1 MGDTKYRL
9 SWNSYENNICNGFS
23 KLQQNEEFVDMTLVA
38 DGHLVKVHKNLLAL
52 ASPYLKQ
59 IIQAAPCEHPVIFFS
74 NINHKILCYILEYI
88 YTGQTQV
95 EVERLQAFL
104 AAAEELKLPNIVNY
118 LPSMPKH
125 NVKNTETEGA
135 PVETNVIIEGHDENN
150 KNKSSDTDMPV
161 LFDNHSQNI
170 ENMCDVHSID
180 DLIQINSTS
189 EPVENETAINTEMV
203 RDVFNETENVNN
215 PVVLKIDTPELIPQ
229 QYTVSNRGSLQ
240 LILNRYIYSSH
251 HQALQGRK
259 RRWRCIDYRLL
270 HCQAF
275 IDTLNDNITKRKNI
289 HTHPYHDS
297 KIMKKIKANLIFE
310 SISTAVNTAKQIN
323 SLKSTEKTE
332 DSD

>member
-1 MGDTKYRL
+1 MSVAKYCV
-9 SWNSYENNICNGFS
+9 SWNSYENNICNGLS

-59 IIQAAPCEHPVIFFS
+59 IIQATPCQHPVIFFS
-74 NINHKILCYILEYI
+74 NINHKILCHILEYI
-88 YTGQTQV
+88 YTGETQV
-95 EVERLQAFL
+95 EVERLQGFL
-104 AAAEELKLPNIVNY
+104 AAAKELKLPNIDNFLTPTPEVSEKITTN
-118 LPSMPKH
+118 
-125 NVKNTETEGA
+125 EGV
-135 PVETNVIIEGHDENN
+135 PVETNVILKDQGDNN
-150 KNKSSDTDMPV
+150 KDNCDVDMPV
-161 LFDNHSQNI
+161 SFDNICDDI
-170 ENMCDVHSID
+170 EDVSGVPRID
-180 DLIQINSTS
+180 DLVQINSI
-189 EPVENETAINTEMV
+189 PKQVENYTGVDTEMA
-203 RDVFNETENVNN
+203 TEIINDMENFNN
-215 PVVLKIDTPELIPQ
+215 PIVLKIDTAGIIPQ

-275 IDTLNDNITKRKNI
+275 IDTLDENIIKRKNI

-310 SISTAVNTAKQIN
+310 SISTAVNTSKQIN
-323 SLKSTEKTE
+323 SFKNTEITE

>member
-1 MGDTKYRL
+1 MSVAKYCV
-9 SWNSYENNICNGFS
+9 SWNSHENNICNGLS

-59 IIQAAPCEHPVIFFS
+59 IIQATPCQHP
-74 NINHKILCYILEYI
+74 NINHKILCHILEYI
-88 YTGQTQV
+88 YTGETQV
-95 EVERLQAFL
+95 EVERLQGFL
-104 AAAEELKLPNIVNY
+104 AAAKELKLPNIDNFLTPTPEVSEKITTN
-118 LPSMPKH
+118 
-125 NVKNTETEGA
+125 EGV
-135 PVETNVIIEGHDENN
+135 PVETNFILKDQGDNN
-150 KNKSSDTDMPV
+150 KDNCDVDMPV
-161 LFDNHSQNI
+161 SFDNICDDI
-170 ENMCDVHSID
+170 EDVSGLHRID
-180 DLIQINSTS
+180 DLIQINSI
-189 EPVENETAINTEMV
+189 PKQVENYTGI
-203 RDVFNETENVNN
+203 
-215 PVVLKIDTPELIPQ
+215 IPQ

-275 IDTLNDNITKRKNI
+275 IDTLDENIIKRKNI

-310 SISTAVNTAKQIN
+310 SISTAVNTSKQIN
-323 SLKSTEKTE
+323 SFKNTEITE